1 MIVKMYGM
9 AASTD
14 EERAFQLRELGE
26 LARRNRDLAAAQA
39 YYEQASNL
47 LRGSPNRLKFAHTV
61 RHLGDVLTER
71 QDWSHAEPCF
81 VEALDIYR
89 SHPSP
94 PALDLANAIRAYAA
108 MKSARGTHEEARAL
122 WSEAGRLYEAVGIS
136 AGVEECKRRIGSPG

>member
-1 MIVKMYGM
+1 MYCM
-9 AASTD
+9 AATTD
-14 EERAFQLRELGE
+14 DERAFQLRELGE

-39 YYEQASNL
+39 YYEEASNL

-61 RHLGDVLTER
+61 RHLGDVYTEQ

-94 PALDLANAIRAYAA
+94 PTLDLANAIRAYAA
-108 MKSARGTHEEARAL
+108 LNSARGTHEEARAL
-122 WSEAGRLYEAVGIS
+122 WAEAGRLYEAVGIS
-136 AGVEECKRRIGSPG
+136 AGVEECKRRVSYPG